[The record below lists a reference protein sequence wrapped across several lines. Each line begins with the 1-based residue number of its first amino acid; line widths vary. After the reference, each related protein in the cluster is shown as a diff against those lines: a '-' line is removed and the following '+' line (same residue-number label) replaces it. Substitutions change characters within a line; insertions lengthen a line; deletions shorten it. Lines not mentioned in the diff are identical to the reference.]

1 MLSDHLSARVEQI
14 VGRYREIERKMLE
27 PAVASDHVAYTRLR
41 RELGTIQGTV
51 TAYTGYRKAL
61 EEIDASKA
69 ILADGGSDAD
79 LRALAK
85 EDLERAQA
93 DVVTAEEAVKQSLVS
108 QDEDDHRDAIIEI
121 RPGAGGDEAALW
133 ARDLYEMY
141 QRLADRRAWKIEVM
155 EAAGGEQ
162 GGLKEV
168 TFALR
173 GTDVFGDMRYESGV
187 HRVQRVP
194 KTEAQGRIHTSTA
207 TVAVL
212 PEAEDVDIQ
221 IKEGDIQM
229 DTMRAGGP
237 GGQNVNKTSS
247 AVRLTHLPSGIVVKC
262 QQDSSQHKNRATA
275 MRMLRTKL
283 YEMEVERKHK
293 ERADARRSQ
302 IGRGDRSEKIR
313 TYNYKEN
320 RVTDHR
326 IGLTI
331 HDLDSVLAGELA
343 PVLDA
348 LKAADREDRLKAL

>member
-1 MLSDHLSARVEQI
+1 MLSETLRARVEQI
-14 VGRYREIERKMLE
+14 VARHAEIGRQMLE

-41 RELGTIQGTV
+41 KEQV
-51 TAYTGYRKAL
+51 TLQATTDAYEAYRRAQADI
-61 EEIDASKA
+61 EGSKG
-69 ILADGGSDAD
+69 ILADGGSDAE

-93 DVVTAEEAVKQSLVS
+93 ALLQAEEDVKTSLVS
-108 QDEDDHRDAIIEI
+108 SDKDDHRDAIVEL

-141 QRLADRRAWKIEVM
+141 VKLADRRGWKMEVM
-155 EAAGGEQ
+155 DATGGEQ

-173 GTDVFGDMRYESGV
+173 GTDVFGDMRFESGV

-194 KTEAQGRIHTSTA
+194 KTETQGRIHTSTA

-212 PEAEDVDIQ
+212 PEAEDVDIE
-221 IKEGDIQM
+221 IKESDIEMQ
-229 DTMRAGGP
+229 TMRAGGP

-247 AVRLTHLPSGIVVKC
+247 AVRLTHIPTGTVVKC

-275 MRMLRTKL
+275 MRWLRTKL
-283 YEMEVERKHK
+283 YDAEVERRHK
-293 ERADARRSQ
+293 ERSDSRRSQ

-313 TYNYKEN
+313 TYNYKDQ

-326 IGLTI
+326 INLTV
-331 HDLDSVLAGELA
+331 HDLDDVLAGHLD

-348 LKAADREDRLKAL
+348 LKAANREDRLKDM

>member
-1 MLSDHLSARVEQI
+1 MLSDHLKARVEQI
-14 VGRYREIERKMLE
+14 VARHDEIGRQMLE
-27 PAVASDHVAYTRLR
+27 PDVASNHVAYTRLR
-41 RELGTIQGTV
+41 REQGTLQGTV
-51 TAYTGYRKAL
+51 DAYAAYRKAADD
-61 EEIDASKA
+61 IDASKA

-85 EDLERAQA
+85 EDLEHAQA
-93 DVVTAEEAVKQSLVS
+93 AFTTAEEAVKTSLVS
-108 QDEDDHRDAIIEI
+108 ADEDDHRDAIVEL

-141 QRLADRRAWKIEVM
+141 VGLADRRGWKMEVM

-173 GTDVFGDMRYESGV
+173 GQGVFGDMRYESGV

-194 KTEAQGRIHTSTA
+194 ATETQGRIHTSTA
-207 TVAVL
+207 SVAVL
-212 PEAEDVDIQ
+212 PEAEDVDIE
-221 IKEGDIQM
+221 IKESDIEMQ
-229 DTMRAGGP
+229 TMRAGGP

-247 AVRLTHLPSGIVVKC
+247 AVRLTHIPTGTVVKC

-275 MRMLRTKL
+275 LRWLRTKL
-283 YEMEVERKHK
+283 YEQEVERRHK
-293 ERADARRSQ
+293 ERSDARRSQ

-326 IGLTI
+326 IGLTV
-331 HDLDSVLAGELA
+331 HDLDEVLAGRMDRI
-343 PVLDA
+343 VDA
-348 LKAADREDRLKAL
+348 LKAADREDRLKNL

>member
-1 MLSDHLSARVEQI
+1 MLSDHLSARVQQI
-14 VGRYREIERKMLE
+14 VDRYREIERKMVE
-27 PAVASDHVAYTRLR
+27 PDVATDHVAYTRLR
-41 RELGTIQGTV
+41 REMGTLQGTV
-51 TAYTGYRKAL
+51 DAFAGYRRAL
-61 EEIDASKA
+61 DEIASSKA
-69 ILADGGSDAD
+69 ILADGASDAD
-79 LRALAK
+79 LRSLAK

-93 DVVTAEEAVKQSLVS
+93 EVAATEEAVKQSLVS
-108 QDEDDHRDAIIEI
+108 QDEDDHRDAIVEI
-121 RPGAGGDEAALW
+121 RPAAGGDEAALW

-141 QRLADRRAWKIEVM
+141 QRLADRRSWKLEVM

-173 GTDVFGDMRYESGV
+173 GADVFGDMRFESGV

-194 KTEAQGRIHTSTA
+194 KTETQGRIHTSTA

-221 IKEGDIQM
+221 IKDTDIEMQA
-229 DTMRAGGP
+229 MRAGGP

-247 AVRLTHLPSGIVVKC
+247 AVRITHIPSGIVVKC

-275 MRMLRTKL
+275 MRILRTKL
-283 YEMEVERKHK
+283 YEAEVEKKHK
-293 ERADARRSQ
+293 ERSDARRSQ

-326 IGLTI
+326 IGLTV
-331 HDLDSVLAGELA
+331 HDLDAVLGGEMER
-343 PVLDA
+343 VLDA